1 MSDVA
6 EAQEI
11 APTTE
16 GSGETAAVADWK
28 AGLSEDLQRDPSIAH
43 IPDVETMAKSYVNA
57 QRMVGADKIAIPGK
71 HGTEEEWDQVYDKL
85 GRPENSDGYA
95 LEMNNVPD
103 GMAANPELVGW
114 FQTTAHKV
122 GLTPNQAQI
131 LADEYNIMAGAAE
144 QSPDERALEAE
155 AREQAGIRELQ
166 KEYGKAFDA
175 KVSVA
180 KAVLQEH
187 GGAGLL
193 ELKLEDGRPLG
204 SHPDL
209 VRTFANLGTYLQ
221 SHLGEDSIAGPK
233 SDGSMTPA
241 DAQRELGK
249 IMTLDGPYGDRSH
262 PGHSA
267 AVAEVGRLM
276 EFIHGD
282 DAEPGEAI

>member
-1 MSDVA
+1 VSDVA

-11 APTTE
+11 APTE
-16 GSGETAAVADWK
+16 GSGETAAAADWK

-43 IPDVETMAKSYVNA
+43 IPDVATMAQSYVNA

-71 HGTEEEWDQVYDKL
+71 HGTDEEWGQVYDKL

-95 LEMNNVPD
+95 LEMNNVPE

-122 GLTPNQAQI
+122 GLTNAQAQV
-131 LADEYNIMAGAAE
+131 LADEYNTMAGVAE
-144 QSPDERALEAE
+144 QSTGDQALEAE

-221 SHLGEDSIAGPK
+221 SRLGEDSIAGTPK

-241 DAQRELGK
+241 DAQRDLSK

-282 DAEPGEAI
+282 GDEAI

>member
-11 APTTE
+11 APTE
-16 GSGETAAVADWK
+16 GSGETAAAADWK
-28 AGLSEDLQRDPSIAH
+28 AELSEDLQRDPSIAH
-43 IPDVETMAKSYVNA
+43 IPDVATMAQSYVNA

-71 HGTEEEWDQVYDKL
+71 HGTDEEWGQVYDKL
-85 GRPENSDGYA
+85 GRPENADGYA
-95 LEMNNVPD
+95 LEMNNVPE

-122 GLTPNQAQI
+122 GLSPGQAQI
-131 LADEYNIMAGAAE
+131 LADEYNIMASVAE
-144 QSPDERALEAE
+144 QSPNEQALEAE

-175 KVSVA
+175 KVGVA

-193 ELKLEDGRPLG
+193 ELRLEDGRPLG

-221 SHLGEDSIAGPK
+221 SRLGEDSIAGTPQ

-241 DAQRELGK
+241 DAKRDLEK
-249 IMTLDGPYGDRSH
+249 VMTLDGPYGDRSH
-262 PGHSA
+262 PNHSA

-282 DAEPGEAI
+282 GAEEAI